1 MYYSLT
7 FLFDK
12 TFNFLS
18 ALYRFY
24 SNPEYLI
31 SINLP
36 YNWSGMLWGS
46 SIEFVIPFNN
56 FLKL

>member
-1 MYYSLT
+1 MYYSLK

-31 SINLP
+31 SIINLP
-36 YNWSGMLWGS
+36 YNWSGMCGDLLM
-46 SIEFVIPFNN
+46 N
-56 FLKL
+56 L